1 MVALKKAIELKPQD
15 AQSHFNLATVYR
27 RMRKTDDAIK
37 EYEIAVSYDPGLASA
52 HYDLGIL
59 YSQQR
64 RHEDALAELK
74 KFLAASRVEDP
85 GSRKDAEERIKTLET
100 AVAKKK

>member
-1 MVALKKAIELKPQD
+1 M
-15 AQSHFNLATVYR
+15 
-27 RMRKTDDAIK
+27 
-37 EYEIAVSYDPGLASA
+37 

-59 YSQQR
+59 YSQQK

-74 KFLAASRVEDP
+74 KFLAAGGAEDP

-100 AVAKKK
+100 AVRKK